1 MEETKKGSGTTD
13 LTVGRPLTQILKFAL
28 PLVLG
33 TLFQQLYSFADTV
46 IVGRCLGTDALGAV
60 GTTYSLNFLILG
72 FVLGSCTGFGIPVA
86 QSFGARD
93 SEDMHKYLF
102 NGAVLCVVLSVV
114 FTIVTTLT
122 AAPLLQLIHTP
133 AELFPDAVAYIRIIF
148 LGIPATMLFNYTST
162 VLHSLGDS
170 QHPFY
175 FLLISSFLNIGLD
188 WLFIVPL
195 GMGVEG
201 AAIATV
207 VSQLFSGLLCTWW
220 FFTRV
225 EGIHFTRENC
235 VLSAGHCGRLAYIGL
250 PMGFEYSVSAIGAFI
265 MQDAIN
271 LLGSTAVAAQTAGE
285 KIRQMFTVPMASVG
299 TAMATYVGQNH
310 GAHRTDRVRQ
320 GIRDGCIL
328 QLCYC
333 AAAWVVL
340 FFVKGWAVG
349 LVLGDADPAV
359 TSGAVEYLTV
369 ISVLFCHQRP
379 ARWSSVN
386 TCRVLG
392 YSVQAV
398 ISGVGELIGRA
409 LCGWLAV
416 HSLGYFGI
424 CIANPIA
431 WGLALLYCV
440 FMVTR
445 VLKKRTHKNTPLR
458 PCISTAERGVFM
470 RSINKVHEHRAEHCG
485 QHTGHGDR
493 QAAHGTFHLT
503 HLQGL
508 AGAHGMGRG
517 ADADALC
524 DGVGDVEELADHLGQ
539 QVARDAGEDD
549 DGTRQGCDAAQ
560 LSGDVHAD
568 GRGDGL
574 RQEGGVLLPGEA
586 QREGQSQSAAQ
597 AHQRTH

>member
-1 MEETKKGSGTTD
+1 MISLVADQTRREHVKLMEKTKKGSGTTD
-13 LTVGRPLTQILKFAL
+13 LTVGRPLPQILKFAL

-33 TLFQQLYSFADTV
+33 TLFQQLYSFVDTV

-148 LGIPATMLFNYTST
+148 LGIPATVLFNYTST
-162 VLHSLGDS
+162 VLNSLGDS

-235 VLSAGHCGRLAYIGL
+235 VLSAGHCGRLVYIGL

-369 ISVLFCHQRP
+369 ISVLFCINGLAMGAGQTLFSLLNGCVSSLLVRIP
-379 ARWSSVN
+379 AA
-386 TCRVLG
+386 VLFG
-392 YSVQAV
+392 QVLHFGLN
-398 ISGVGELIGRA
+398 GVGELIGRA

-445 VLKKRTHKNTPLR
+445 VLKKEN
-458 PCISTAERGVFM
+458 A
-470 RSINKVHEHRAEHCG
+470 
-485 QHTGHGDR
+485 
-493 QAAHGTFHLT
+493 
-503 HLQGL
+503 
-508 AGAHGMGRG
+508 
-517 ADADALC
+517 
-524 DGVGDVEELADHLGQ
+524 
-539 QVARDAGEDD
+539 
-549 DGTRQGCDAAQ
+549 
-560 LSGDVHAD
+560 
-568 GRGDGL
+568 
-574 RQEGGVLLPGEA
+574 
-586 QREGQSQSAAQ
+586 
-597 AHQRTH
+597 